1 MMIAGVFQGSL
12 GLMILYYGAQAST
25 SPQTNETRLMI
36 DVLSCTVGNI
46 IKKCE
51 FILVGKGLRW
61 ENLPAD
67 QLLRLST

>member
-36 DVLSCTVGNI
+36 GVLSCTVRNK
-46 IKKCE
+46 IKKNVSL
-51 FILVGKGLRW
+51 FSLGKVQDGKIS
-61 ENLPAD
+61 LP
-67 QLLRLST
+67 TTCNVY

>member
-1 MMIAGVFQGSL
+1 MIAGVFQGSL

-36 DVLSCTVGNI
+36 GVLSCTVRNKI
-46 IKKCE
+46 KKKCE
-51 FILVGKGLRW
+51 FILVGKGSRW

-67 QLLRLST
+67 HM